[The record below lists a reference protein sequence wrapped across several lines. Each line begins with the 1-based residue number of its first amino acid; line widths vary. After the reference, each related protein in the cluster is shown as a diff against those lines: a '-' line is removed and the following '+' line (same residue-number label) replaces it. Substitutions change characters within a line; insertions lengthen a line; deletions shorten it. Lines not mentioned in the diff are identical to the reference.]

1 MSDLQDFSFRLQIL
15 GRNFFPER
23 EVMCWNRLLRKVV
36 WSLSLEVFQNRV
48 DVALRVMVSGHG
60 ENGLVVGPADI
71 SGLFQPS

>member
-36 WSLSLEVFQNRV
+36 VSQSLEMLRRRV
-48 DVALRVMVSGHG
+48 DVALRGM
-60 ENGLVVGPADI
+60 A
-71 SGLFQPS
+71 